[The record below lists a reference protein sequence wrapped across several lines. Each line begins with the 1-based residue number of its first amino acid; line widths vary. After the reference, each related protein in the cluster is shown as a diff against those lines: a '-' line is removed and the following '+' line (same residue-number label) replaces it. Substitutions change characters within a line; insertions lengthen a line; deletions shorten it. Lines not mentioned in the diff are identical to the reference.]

1 MKEKKNIVIL
11 TAAGVGSRTGQD
23 IPKQFIH
30 IENKPLI
37 VYTMEHLKIILV

>member
-23 IPKQFIH
+23 IPKQFMCID
-30 IENKPLI
+30 NKP
-37 VYTMEHLKIILV
+37 VIITINCLYYGSI